1 MFKKFLN
8 NSLIYAGSALLFSIG
23 RQIIFFPMLH
33 KLSPELFEEISFL
46 IILIDFLVYSL
57 GASIADY
64 YVKYVSSK
72 NKNLQLYK
80 FLFYFS
86 YISLSSIIIF
96 LYYGIGFLLSLLLS
110 LYMLFYVFN
119 TLQMKLYFNN
129 LNFKK
134 NYLYISLRLLPYF
147 LLLFYEY
154 YIGIDSFLLFVL
166 LLLFFE
172 VVSFYLFKKELFQVY
187 QNITT
192 LPYSWDKNIFTF
204 IVIYLLFALILRLDM
219 FVVKHYF
226 PDKFSEYYQMISIY
240 MIFVNPIILLTS
252 ASLLSILTHV
262 KLKDFIEN
270 KYKIISIIL
279 GVSFFSGILFQIFGE
294 YMISFLYPNNNLII
308 IYPYF
313 SFIVIF
319 TTLSFQISK
328 TFIIKYVFIQNIFWI
343 NFLILV
349 LSLVFRENFLF
360 FILSFYSLRGI
371 IYVLYLVLLRER
383 FCHS

>member
-64 YVKYVSSK
+64 YVKYVGSK

-96 LYYGIGFLLSLLLS
+96 LYYGIGVLLSLLLS

-187 QNITT
+187 QNIAT

-294 YMISFLYPNNNLII
+294 AIISFLYPENNLINF
-308 IYPYF
+308 YYYL
-313 SFIVIF
+313 SFIIIF

-328 TFIIKYVFIQNIFWI
+328 TFIIKYSSIKRIFTINIIALTLPLLFISNFSYFIYTFFLIRSSLYVLNIF
-343 NFLILV
+343 
-349 LSLVFRENFLF
+349 
-360 FILSFYSLRGI
+360 
-371 IYVLYLVLLRER
+371 LLKS
-383 FCHS
+383 HVKN